1 MVRLDH
7 SKQTA
12 LRGTSGSHG
21 LRNGFLWTI
30 NFLVAGLLVSGCHND
45 PNVRKLKYLESG
57 ERYSAQGKYNE
68 AIIQFSNALKSDKAY
83 PEAHLG
89 LARAYMHL
97 RRYGAAYSEFERTV
111 SLAPSNCDAR
121 LELGSLLLA
130 AGKIDAAQEQATAV
144 LALQPDN
151 PYLHALQAAIYS
163 NRGQK
168 DQALAEIDR
177 ALVLDPKRTAFH
189 EERAVIQAGD
199 PNKKG
204 VVEDELKIS
213 VELDPKAVNPRL
225 LLATFYAANTRW
237 AEAEQTMRDAVS
249 ADPQN
254 IAARQGLAE
263 MFLRQGK
270 QADAEA
276 VLRQAAHDLADD
288 PKGVMILADYYVRSG
303 QPDKARA
310 EFASLAAQ
318 HPKNLEVQENYVRS
332 LLQVNDN
339 ATARRIV
346 AELMK
351 KNSRNPQVQALNG
364 ILLLNEG
371 KPGDAAYGLQ
381 NAAKDYPN
389 DAFIQLSLGRAQVA
403 KGDRQAAEAAFLRAL
418 DLAPNR
424 LDAAQELARIAG
436 QRGDLNLLGDVAGK
450 AIAAAPRAPEGYV
463 WRATV
468 EAAHNQPDRAEA
480 DLKQAMSLAPQSA
493 PAYLQLGKLRIA
505 QKKFP
510 EGVALLSQAL
520 QLDPNSVETLWLLV
534 SYDLYQK
541 NPGAALNRVNA
552 QIAISP
558 NNSRLYIALA
568 QLQVEAG
575 NRDAATDAVQ
585 KAMQVDPE
593 SVEAVLLFVQIQVQ
607 RGQVAGAISA
617 WEQWSKSHPN
627 DAGALALLGTL
638 EESRGDTAKAET
650 YYRKALQIKPDQPL
664 AANNLAY
671 AMLENNENLD
681 VALTLAQTARRA
693 LPNSPSTA
701 DTLAWAYY
709 KKGAYAFARD
719 LLEDAL
725 KTNVND
731 ATMQYHLGMVYRK
744 MENKNNAVLHLRK
757 AIAVAPESSSAK
769 DAKVALDGL
778 G

>member
-1 MVRLDH
+1 MKEPERA
-7 SKQTA
+7 KQSPDGAWTC
-12 LRGTSGSHG
+12 RGRSGNRRIWAIS
-21 LRNGFLWTI
+21 L
-30 NFLVAGLLVSGCHND
+30 LVAGILIAGCHGD
-45 PNVRKLKYLESG
+45 PNIRKQRYLESG
-57 ERYSAQGKYNE
+57 KHYSAQGKYNE

-83 PEAHLG
+83 PEAHLE

-97 RRYGAAYSEFERTV
+97 RRYGAAYVEYMRAV
-111 SLAPSNCDAR
+111 SAAPSSCEAR
-121 LELGSLLLA
+121 LELGGLLLT
-130 AGKIDAAQEQATAV
+130 AGNINAAQEQATAV
-144 LALQPDN
+144 QGLQPDN
-151 PYLHALQAAIYS
+151 PDLHALQAGIYTKQ
-163 NRGQK
+163 GQK
-168 DQALAEIDR
+168 DRALAEIER
-177 ALVLDPKRTAFH
+177 ALALDPKRTSFH
-189 EERAVIQAGD
+189 EERALIQAGD
-199 PNKKG
+199 PDKKG
-204 VVEDELKIS
+204 LVEDELKIS
-213 VELDPKAVNPRL
+213 VELDPKVVNPRL
-225 LLATFYAANTRW
+225 LLGTFYAANARW
-237 AEAEQTMRDAVS
+237 GEAEQTMRDAVS
-249 ADPQN
+249 VDSKS
-254 IAARQGLAE
+254 IAAREGLADIL
-263 MFLRQGK
+263 LRQRK
-270 QADAEA
+270 QAEAET

-303 QPDKARA
+303 QAEKVRA

-339 ATARRIV
+339 ATARRV
-346 AELMK
+346 VSELMK

-371 KPGDAAYGLQ
+371 KPGDAVNGLQ

-389 DAFIQLSLGRAQVA
+389 DAFIQLSLGRAQLA
-403 KGDRQAAEAAFLRAL
+403 KGDRQAAEAAFLRAF
-418 DLAPNR
+418 DLAPYR

-436 QRGDLNLLGDVAGK
+436 QRGDLNLLADVAGK
-450 AIAAAPRAPEGYV
+450 VIAAAPRAPEGYV
-463 WRATV
+463 WRATA
-468 EAAHNQPDRAEA
+468 ETAHNEPVKAEA
-480 DLKQAMSLAPQSA
+480 DLKQAISLAPQSA
-493 PAYLQLGKLRIA
+493 PAYLQFGKLRVA

-510 EGVALLSQAL
+510 EGVALLERAL
-520 QLDPNSVETLWLLV
+520 QLDPNSVEALWLLV

-552 QIAISP
+552 QIAKSP
-558 NNSRLYIALA
+558 NNSRFYITLA
-568 QLQVEAG
+568 QLQVEAK
-575 NRDAATDAVQ
+575 NLDAASEAVQ
-585 KAMQVDPE
+585 KAMQMD
-593 SVEAVLLFVQIQVQ
+593 SGNVEAVLLFAQIQVQ

-617 WEQWSKSHPN
+617 WEEWSRSHPN

-638 EESRGDTAKAET
+638 EESRGDTPKAET
-650 YYRKALQIKPDQPL
+650 YYRKALQIKADQPL

-671 AMLENNENLD
+671 VMLENNENLS
-681 VALTLAQTARRA
+681 VALTLAQTARQA

-731 ATMQYHLGMVYRK
+731 PTMQYHLGMVYSK

-757 AIAVAPESSSAK
+757 AIALAPESSSAK

>member
-1 MVRLDH
+1 MRAEH
-7 SKQTA
+7 SKQIL
-12 LRGTSGSHG
+12 LRGTSGLHG
-21 LRNGFLWTI
+21 LRNGFFLGTSI
-30 NFLVAGLLVSGCHND
+30 LVAGLLISGCQTD

-57 ERYSAQGKYNE
+57 KHYSAQGKYNE

-83 PEAHLG
+83 PEAHLE

-97 RRYGAAYSEFERTV
+97 RRFGAAYGEFERTV
-111 SLAPSNCDAR
+111 SLDPSNCDAR
-121 LELGSLLLA
+121 LELASLLLA
-130 AGKIDAAQEQATAV
+130 AGKVDAAQEQATAV
-144 LALQPDN
+144 MALQPDN
-151 PYLHALQAAIYS
+151 PLLHALQAGIYTK
-163 NRGQK
+163 RGQR
-168 DQALAEIDR
+168 DRALAEIDR

-189 EERAVIQAGD
+189 EERAIIQSGD
-199 PNKKG
+199 EKKKG

-213 VELDPKAVNPRL
+213 VELDPKEVNPRL
-225 LLATFYAANTRW
+225 LLASFYAGNERW
-237 AEAEQTMRDAVS
+237 PEAEQTMRDAVS
-249 ADPQN
+249 VEPQS
-254 IAARQGLAE
+254 ITARQGLAE
-263 MFLRQGK
+263 IYLRQGK

-288 PKGVMILADYYVRSG
+288 PKGVMILAAYYVRTG
-303 QPDKARA
+303 QGDKARS

-332 LLQVNDN
+332 LLQMNDN
-339 ATARRIV
+339 VTARPIV

-371 KPGDAAYGLQ
+371 KPGEAVSGLQ
-381 NAAKDYPN
+381 NAAKDNPT
-389 DAFIQLSLGRAQVA
+389 DPFIQLSLGRAQLA
-403 KGDRQAAEAAFLRAL
+403 KGDQLAAEAAFRRTLE
-418 DLAPNR
+418 LAPNR
-424 LDAAQELARIAG
+424 LDAAEELARIAG
-436 QRGDLNLLGDVAGK
+436 QRGDLNLLADVADK

-468 EAAHNQPDRAEA
+468 EAAHNEPDKAEA
-480 DLKQAMSLAPQSA
+480 DLKQAMMHAPQSA

-505 QKKFP
+505 QKRFS
-510 EGVALLSQAL
+510 EGVAMLEQAL
-520 QLDPNSVETLWLLV
+520 QLDPNSAEAMRLLV

-541 NPGAALNRVNA
+541 KSAAALNRVNA
-552 QIAISP
+552 QIAKSP
-558 NNSRLYIALA
+558 NNSQFYIMLT

-575 NRDAATDAVQ
+575 NLDAATVAVQ
-585 KAMQVDPE
+585 KAMQMDPGN
-593 SVEAVLLFVQIQVQ
+593 VQAVLLFVQVQVQ
-607 RGQVAGAISA
+607 RGQVAGAIST
-617 WEQWSKSHPN
+617 WEQWSKSHPS

-638 EESRGDTAKAET
+638 EESRGDTARAET

-681 VALTLAQTARRA
+681 VAMSLAQTARRV

-709 KKGAYAFARD
+709 QKGAYAFARD
-719 LLEDAL
+719 LLEEAL
-725 KTNVND
+725 KTDVDD
-731 ATMQYHLGMVYRK
+731 ATMQYHLGMVYSK
-744 MENKNNAVLHLRK
+744 LENKNNAVLHLKR
-757 AIAVAPESSSAK
+757 AIALAPESSSAK
-769 DAKVALDGL
+769 DAKVALQRL